1 MSEVLGIVTG
11 SIQLVDTA
19 LKARDYCKDFY
30 NAPAEQ
36 RKLFTELDYLT
47 PLLVELQ
54 KRVAASRSS
63 SVLQNMVQPLD
74 GFKTMMEKFTAKFEL
89 SDGQWSK
96 LAKRFSWTLWNKKE
110 AKEYLAEFESV
121 KSLLNTWLA
130 VRNWDAGEKHDQDNK
145 KEHHAILAVITRQ
158 GRTQEERNQ
167 EAEKKEILD
176 WITPLNFFQRQDDIF
191 STWQEGTGEW
201 LLADLQFK
209 NWESGS
215 DKILWC
221 RGIPGAGKTV
231 LSSLVVNHL
240 RAQFRN
246 TDIGVACIYLNHKET
261 DVQTPVNLLASLWK
275 QLVVDTI
282 LPPAVHDLYK
292 HHRTRDTRPSLA
304 EVSEILKFTVAQHSR
319 VYLVVDALDEYFENP
334 RNILL
339 KALTQLPMA
348 TTSLMFT
355 SRLHITLDGFFPDL
369 PSLEIHASDNDIRH
383 YVEQQIQ
390 ISSRLSRHVQKRP
403 ELRNE
408 ITSKIA
414 SNVQGMFLLA
424 KLHTESLATK
434 STIRAVRDALQN
446 LPTDLKHTYDEA
458 MHRIHSQNK
467 DDKELALQ
475 ALTWVAYAKRP
486 LSVGELQE
494 AMAIEPDGT
503 TLDADNLLDINI
515 VLSVCAGLLIIDEA
529 MSVVRLIHYTAQS
542 FFDNIGP
549 VQFPNADTWITSQCL
564 TYLSFD
570 EFSNINEFSN
580 IPWHQKGERI
590 PKLLRA
596 HPLVAYSQH
605 FLLHAAA
612 APQQLTLLAHLERFV
627 PSATSWKEVWTYDIP
642 GRVVNP
648 WNYRD
653 WPSSPSILWILA
665 ASNLIHIVSDF
676 LDQGTDLCRD
686 SSLLH
691 VTAFYG
697 HLAMADLLVNFGAEA
712 RAEDKTASW
721 FRTALK
727 AASHEGHEPVVR
739 FLIEK
744 GADVNA
750 VGGYHGPA
758 LQAASIQGHE
768 PVVRLLIE
776 KGADVNAEGG
786 QCGTALQA
794 ACALGHEPVVR
805 LLIEK
810 GADVNAE
817 GGQCGTALQ
826 AACALGHE
834 PVVRLL
840 IEKGAG
846 VNAEGG
852 QCGTALQAAS
862 AGGHEPVVRFLIEKG
877 AGVTAEG
884 GYYGTALQAAS
895 AGGHEPVVR
904 FLIEKGAGVTA
915 VGGYYG
921 TALQA
926 ASAGGHEP
934 VVRFLIEKG
943 ADVNAEG
950 GRGGTALQAASAGGH
965 EPVVRFLIEKG
976 AGVTAVGGYYGTA
989 LQAASAGGHEPVVRF
1004 LIEKGADVNAEGGR
1018 GGTALQAA
1026 SAGGHEPVVRFLIE
1040 KGADVTAE
1048 GGHYGTALQAASA
1061 GGHEPVVRF
1070 LIEKGADVTA
1080 EGGDYGTALQAA
1092 SAGGHEPVVRFLIEK
1107 GADVTAEGGHYG
1119 TALQAASAGGHEPVV
1134 RFLIEKGADVTAEG
1148 GHYGTALQ
1156 AASAE
1161 GHEPVVRFLIEKG
1174 ADVTAE
1180 GGHYGTAL
1188 QAASAEG
1195 HEPVVR
1201 FLIEKGAD
1209 VTAEGGDYGTALQ
1222 AAAYWGR

>member
-47 PLLVELQ
+47 PLLAELQ
-54 KRVAASRSS
+54 KRVAASPSS

-369 PSLEIHASDNDIRH
+369 SSLEIHASDNDIRH

-434 STIRAVRDALQN
+434 STIRAVRDALQH
-446 LPTDLKHTYDEA
+446 LPTDLNHTYDEA
-458 MHRIHSQNK
+458 MNRIHSQNK

-494 AMAIEPDGT
+494 AMAIEPDVT

-515 VLSVCAGLLIIDEA
+515 VLSVCAGLLIVDEA
-529 MSVVRLIHYTAQS
+529 MSVVRLIHYTTQG
-542 FFDNIGP
+542 FFDNIRP
-549 VQFPNADTWITSQCL
+549 VQFANADTWITSQCL

-570 EFSNINEFSN
+570 EFSNINEFLNINEFSN
-580 IPWHQKGERI
+580 IPWHVKHERI
-590 PKLLRA
+590 LKWLQE

-612 APQQLTLLAHLERFV
+612 APQQLTLLAHLEHFV
-627 PSATSWKEVWTYDIP
+627 PSATLWRRLWSYDLQGEP
-642 GRVVNP
+642 VHP
-648 WNYRD
+648 WNYPD

-665 ASNLIHIVSDF
+665 ASNLIHITSDF
-676 LDQGTDLCRD
+676 LDQRTDLCRD
-686 SSLLH
+686 SSLLP
-691 VTAFYG
+691 VTVFYG
-697 HLAMADLLVNFGAEA
+697 HLAMAELLVNFGADV
-712 RAEDKTASW
+712 RAEDKTATW
-721 FRTALK
+721 FRTALQ
-727 AASHEGHEPVVR
+727 AASQEGHEPVVR

-744 GADVNA
+744 GADVN
-750 VGGYHGPA
+750 G
-758 LQAASIQGHE
+758 
-768 PVVRLLIE
+768 
-776 KGADVNAEGG
+776 EGG
-786 QCGTALQA
+786 
-794 ACALGHEPVVR
+794 
-805 LLIEK
+805 
-810 GADVNAE
+810 N
-817 GGQCGTALQ
+817 
-826 AACALGHE
+826 
-834 PVVRLL
+834 
-840 IEKGAG
+840 
-846 VNAEGG
+846 
-852 QCGTALQAAS
+852 
-862 AGGHEPVVRFLIEKG
+862 
-877 AGVTAEG
+877 
-884 GYYGTALQAAS
+884 YGTALQAAS

-904 FLIEKGAGVTA
+904 FLIEKGADMTA
-915 VGGYYG
+915 EGGYYG

-926 ASAGGHEP
+926 ASTEGHEPVVQFLIEKGADVNAEGGSNRTALQAASAGGHEPVVRFLIEMGADVTAEGGYHGTALQAASTGGHEP

-950 GRGGTALQAASAGGH
+950 GRGGTALQAAS
-965 EPVVRFLIEKG
+965 
-976 AGVTAVGGYYGTA
+976 T
-989 LQAASAGGHEPVVRF
+989 GGHEPVVRF

-1048 GGHYGTALQAASA
+1048 GGFHGTALQAASLHGHEPVVRFLIEKGADVNAEGGRGGTALQAASA

-1080 EGGDYGTALQAA
+1080 EGGFHGTALQAASLDGHEPVVRFLIEKGADVTAGGGYFGTALQAATSQGHEPMVRFLIEKGADVNAEGGIYGTALQAA

-1107 GADVTAEGGHYG
+1107 GADVNAEGGFWGTALQAASAEGHESVVQFLIEKGADVNSQGGHYG
-1119 TALQAASAGGHEPVV
+1119 TALQAASARGHEPVV
-1134 RFLIEKGADVTAEG
+1134 RFLIEKGADVNSQG
-1148 GHYGTALQ
+1148 GL
-1156 AASAE
+1156 
-1161 GHEPVVRFLIEKG
+1161 
-1174 ADVTAE
+1174 
-1180 GGHYGTAL
+1180 
-1188 QAASAEG
+1188 
-1195 HEPVVR
+1195 
-1201 FLIEKGAD
+1201 
-1209 VTAEGGDYGTALQ
+1209 YGTALQ
-1222 AAAYWGR
+1222 AAAYRGCVPVAQVLIQKGANVNQLARDTNPLW